1 MQSRRVLPAFALTLA
16 TGLLPAAQASAQAT
30 AQGITVHASH
40 PPGTEIK
47 DEEIKVA
54 DLNLNSDAGVETMIG
69 RIRGAA
75 SRICMPRP
83 TAKGNFKDVSDYE
96 RCRTEAV
103 EDAIRGTGNARAME
117 IIKRT
122 GD

>member
-1 MQSRRVLPAFALTLA
+1 MA
-16 TGLLPAAQASAQAT
+16 TGLLPAAQALAQAT
-30 AQGITVHASH
+30 VAPITVHAH
-40 PPGTEIK
+40 PPGTELK
-47 DEEIKVA
+47 DETIKVA

-96 RCRTEAV
+96 RCRAEAV
-103 EDAIRGTGNARAME
+103 ENAVKDTGNARAME
-117 IIKRT
+117 LIKRT